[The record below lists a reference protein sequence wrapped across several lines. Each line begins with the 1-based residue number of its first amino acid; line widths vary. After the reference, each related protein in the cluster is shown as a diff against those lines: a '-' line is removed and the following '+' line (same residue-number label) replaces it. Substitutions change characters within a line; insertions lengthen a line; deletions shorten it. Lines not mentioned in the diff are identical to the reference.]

1 MSIGVMDKVFKRYPN
16 GGGEMLLAL
25 ALADHADDDGN
36 NIFPSV
42 QKLAAKTRQSERT
55 VQYQLRRMEDSGWLL
70 RVGHG
75 KGGRSQ
81 TTEYRISPL
90 WLKGAEIAP
99 IQKGAID
106 DEKGATD
113 DTKGC
118 NLEQERVQR
127 VAPANNRHRTIKEPS
142 VTVIGAGAQKREPNR
157 ATVLPDDFKPND
169 TAAAMAAELGVSLTA
184 EQAAF
189 TDHHTANGSTFKDW
203 QAAFRTWLRNAA
215 RFARRDAGRSARRD
229 TGETAYQRS
238 MRELV
243 QQAAPDIA
251 RRAPA
256 GRQDASDY
264 FRTVDAPARVV
275 ADVVTIGGAK

>member
-1 MSIGVMDKVFKRYPN
+1 MSIGIMDKVFRRYPN

-25 ALADHADDDGN
+25 ALADHADDGGN

-55 VQYQLRRMEDSGWLL
+55 VQYQLRRMEESGWLL

-75 KGGRSQ
+75 NGGRSQ

-99 IQKGAID
+99 IKKGATD

-118 NLEQERVQR
+118 NLEQERVQP

-215 RFARRDAGRSARRD
+215 RFARRDQRNGGQFRS
-229 TGETAYQRS
+229 G
-238 MRELV
+238 
-243 QQAAPDIA
+243 QQSPANTNRYAAA
-251 RRAPA
+251 AA
-256 GRQDASDY
+256 
-264 FRTVDAPARVV
+264 
-275 ADVVTIGGAK
+275 TIYDGVNL

>member
-1 MSIGVMDKVFKRYPN
+1 MSVRIMTAVFDRYPN

-25 ALADHADDDGN
+25 ALADHASDDGTRVY
-36 NIFPSV
+36 PSI
-42 QKLAAKTRQSERT
+42 KALAEKTRQSERT
-55 VQYQLRRMEDSGWLL
+55 IQYQLRRMEESGWLL

-75 KGGRSQ
+75 NGGRSQ

-99 IQKGAID
+99 IQKGASD

-118 NLEQERVQR
+118 NLEQERVQP

-169 TAAAMAAELGVSLTA
+169 TAVAMAAELGVSITA

-215 RFARRDAGRSARRD
+215 RFARREQRNGGQFRSGQPLPANTNR
-229 TGETAYQRS
+229 Y
-238 MRELV
+238 
-243 QQAAPDIA
+243 AAAAAAIYD
-251 RRAPA
+251 
-256 GRQDASDY
+256 G
-264 FRTVDAPARVV
+264 VNL
-275 ADVVTIGGAK
+275 